1 MTDDT
6 QYTIRCD
13 TLDAAK
19 VATKDTLMRETKRM
33 TIDQI
38 WAVTWGLTGS
48 MAGNRT
54 GDATLDAIGETL
66 HG

>member
-1 MTDDT
+1 MDM
-6 QYTIRCD
+6 
-13 TLDAAK
+13 AK

-38 WAVTWGLTGS
+38 WAVAWGLTGS